1 MLKKRIMAL
10 MLAVVAMLPL
20 QAQSLND
27 LDIQVVLSQ
36 NGDAR
41 ITETRQMTITDRG
54 TECYIGLGNMGASEV
69 KDLTVSDET
78 GTAFTISNYWGPGLT
93 RENKTHRC
101 GIVKKDNGVTELCWG
116 LGASGERTYITS
128 YTITSLVRAYPDA
141 DAIRHV
147 FLDWTVD
154 PKPKHAKVTIM
165 SADPSIAFT
174 PDTCGIWGFRFNG
187 ELWFENGK
195 IMAETTEAMNSQ
207 AALYIM
213 AKFPKGMMQPT
224 ITEDDTFEHKKQ
236 LAFEGSD
243 YGDSLESSKREATPL
258 EMVGGL
264 IMGLLGV
271 GMFSYFLFGC
281 HKRDW
286 KKFKNWIR
294 RKRHEQLMN
303 SLDYYREI
311 PLRGDLQRANAM
323 LNTFEHANN
332 PQYQKLLS
340 ATVLQLVHLGAFSV
354 EPVMTETGELDKRFI
369 INKRPNVILNYPL
382 SYRMYELFE
391 KAAGENH
398 VLDPNELDTFM
409 KDESHLRD
417 VRTMV
422 NSLRSSSD
430 AKYYDKHQD
439 EVRQVYGFRKFLK
452 DFTLMNERNMTEVKL
467 WKDYMVWA
475 TLFGNAEQVIK
486 DMKAINPEFFHM
498 DVLAEQM
505 VDDSIV
511 KAISTSVFTGTNHV
525 LRVIERE
532 EAEIS
537 RLTRF
542 SSSSSSD
549 RSSGRG
555 GRSSRGGGGGGFSGG
570 GGGGGIR

>member
-1 MLKKRIMAL
+1 MTLL
-10 MLAVVAMLPL
+10 LAVAILLPL

-69 KDLTVSDET
+69 KDLMVSDET

-101 GIVKKDNGVTELCWG
+101 GIVKKDYGVTELCWG

-147 FLDWTVD
+147 FLDDAVS

-187 ELWFENGK
+187 ELWFEDGK

-243 YGDSLESSKREATPL
+243 YGDGEKSSKHEATPL
-258 EMVGGL
+258 EIIRGL
-264 IMGLLGV
+264 IGGLLGI
-271 GMFSYFLFGC
+271 GMFCYFLFDC

-286 KKFKNWIR
+286 KKFKDWIL
-294 RKRHEQLMN
+294 RKRHERLMQ
-303 SLDYYREI
+303 SIDYYKDI
-311 PLRGDLQRANAM
+311 PLRGDLQRANHM
-323 LNTFEHANN
+323 LNVFEYSKN
-332 PQYQKLLS
+332 PQYQNVLS
-340 ATVLQLVHLGAFSV
+340 ATVLQLVHMGAFSV
-354 EPVMTETGELDKRFI
+354 EPVFTETGELENRFN
-369 INKRPNVILNYPL
+369 INMRPNAILNYPL
-382 SYRMYELFE
+382 CARMYELFE
-391 KAAGENH
+391 KAAGENR

-409 KDESHLRD
+409 KDESHSSD
-417 VRTMV
+417 VRTLIY
-422 NSLRSSSD
+422 SLRSNCD
-430 AKYYDKHQD
+430 AKYYDKHPD
-439 EVRQVYGFRKFLK
+439 EVRQVYGFRRFLK
-452 DFTLMNERNMTEVKL
+452 DFTLMNERHLTEVKL

-475 TLFGNAEQVIK
+475 TLYGNAEQVIK

-498 DVLAEQM
+498 DALAQQM
-505 VDDSIV
+505 LDNSIV
-511 KAISTSVFTGTNHV
+511 KAISTSVFSGTEHM
-525 LRVIERE
+525 LRVMAREERE
-532 EAEIS
+532 LRRINNF
-537 RLTRF
+537 T
-542 SSSSSSD
+542 SSSSSE